1 MAENGQLM
9 GSQTPRID
17 VTPLYFTS
25 AGDDAVDLAAVAG
38 LHLDPWQQHVLRG
51 ALGERVDGR
60 WKAFEVGLIVPR
72 QNGKGSILEAR
83 ELAGMF
89 LFGERL
95 ILHSAHLFGTAVEH
109 QQRLESLI
117 RGSELV
123 EYMAG
128 YAGDPQGKMSGIKTG
143 NSGMSLTTANGNR
156 VLFKARIR
164 GSARGFTA
172 DLVVFD
178 EAYDLPRSVQASMLP
193 TLASK
198 SLNESPQIWYAS
210 SAGMPDSE
218 VLKSIRD
225 RALSPA
231 EETKLA
237 FYEWST
243 VEDADPADPANWAL
257 ANPALGR
264 RISAEYVDSERR
276 AMSDEHF
283 KRERL
288 GIWSKV
294 GSSSAI
300 PADFWA
306 QCLDSESR
314 SGVEVAFGVDVTPL
328 RDVATIAAASRRA
341 DGNVHIEV
349 VDRRVGTDW
358 IPARL
363 EELRRKW
370 EPVATVYTAA
380 GQTSEVVAKQPR
392 LRRHLTALDH
402 RTYSQACGVFFEAL
416 GRGGVRH
423 TGQDELDTAVQACR
437 RSKGSS
443 ELWYWTRD
451 DRSQDISPLVA
462 VTLAHHGLLEKQNR
476 KAGAGWA
483 LM

>member
-60 WKAFEVGLIVPR
+60 WKAFEVGVIVPR

-143 NSGMSLTTANGNR
+143 NSGMSLTTASGSR
-156 VLFKARIR
+156 VLFKARSR

-243 VEDADPADPANWAL
+243 TEDADPADPANWAL

-288 GIWSKV
+288 GIWS
-294 GSSSAI
+294 
-300 PADFWA
+300 
-306 QCLDSESR
+306 
-314 SGVEVAFGVDVTPL
+314 
-328 RDVATIAAASRRA
+328 
-341 DGNVHIEV
+341 
-349 VDRRVGTDW
+349 
-358 IPARL
+358 RL
-363 EELRRKW
+363 VLRRRFLLIFGLSAW
-370 EPVATVYTAA
+370 TL
-380 GQTSEVVAKQPR
+380 GLCR
-392 LRRHLTALDH
+392 LRRWRLGWMLPRCVMSLRSRRHPCARMGRFTLRLSTGARAL
-402 RTYSQACGVFFEAL
+402 SGC
-416 GRGGVRH
+416 RGGWKSCAVSGSLSLPCTRRRGRPVRWW
-423 TGQDELDTAVQACR
+423 
-437 RSKGSS
+437 RSSRG
-443 ELWYWTRD
+443 YGGT
-451 DRSQDISPLVA
+451 
-462 VTLAHHGLLEKQNR
+462 
-476 KAGAGWA
+476 
-483 LM
+483 

>member
-1 MAENGQLM
+1 MAEIAQLM

-123 EYMAG
+123 EYMQG

-143 NSGMSLTTANGNR
+143 NSGMSLTTASGNR
-156 VLFKARIR
+156 VLFKARSR

-218 VLKSIRD
+218 VLKSLRD

-314 SGVEVAFGVDVTPL
+314 SGVDVAFGVDVTPL
-328 RDVATIAAASRRA
+328 RDVATIAAASMRPDGTVHVEVIDRRA
-341 DGNVHIEV
+341 
-349 VDRRVGTDW
+349 GTEW
-358 IPARL
+358 VPGRL

-402 RTYSQACGVFFEAL
+402 RTYSQACGAFYEAL

>member
-1 MAENGQLM
+1 MAETAQLM

-117 RGSELV
+117 RGSELI

-156 VLFKARIR
+156 VLFKARSR

-300 PADFWA
+300 PADFWV
-306 QCLDSESR
+306 QCLDAGSVPSET
-314 SGVEVAFGVDVTPL
+314 VAFGVDVTPL
-328 RDVATIAAASRRA
+328 RDVATIAAASMRP
-341 DGNVHIEV
+341 DGTVHIEV
-349 VDRRVGTDW
+349 IDRRAGTEW
-358 IPARL
+358 VPGRL

-402 RTYSQACGVFFEAL
+402 RTYSQACGAFYEAL